1 MAPQAPHALMG
12 ENPDDRLLTVG
23 YALLTAAAFF
33 GFAISS
39 FLPVAVGM
47 ESRPFSVAYRA
58 MVILGSLIFVWR
70 AAHMRRAILPSQFLW
85 PVALLAVMLVLRM
98 VWDSLVT
105 PLPMDLT
112 WDDFWLETI
121 AISVIPTL
129 PYVYLPSSGALRMA
143 RMMCIAA
150 GIVAVVSIAA
160 GAYLSV
166 RSFTS
171 GSRLTTDVLHP
182 IGIGEVGVSLFV
194 VSLAS
199 FGDTWKISSKFIVM
213 LARAGSAAM
222 GVVLCIVAASKGPL
236 LSLAAVS
243 LVMFVQRQFVLS
255 RGRRVVE
262 IAFAAVA
269 ATGLAIAAIFLAK
282 HGLLTIYDR
291 FSDIT
296 SDRSTA
302 LRVQAW
308 FGALSQYDS
317 SPLLGDNFIELST
330 RFYPH
335 NTVLETMMAVGVF
348 GLLLLLLILALS
360 SAAALGLFIQAHD
373 LSWVGLLFLQHAMS
387 GMLSG
392 SIYRTGG
399 YWISILMVVGAF
411 MTLRR
416 VNTQAMPGA
425 LPSAP

>member
-1 MAPQAPHALMG
+1 
-12 ENPDDRLLTVG
+12 
-23 YALLTAAAFF
+23 
-33 GFAISS
+33 
-39 FLPVAVGM
+39 
-47 ESRPFSVAYRA
+47 
-58 MVILGSLIFVWR
+58 
-70 AAHMRRAILPSQFLW
+70 
-85 PVALLAVMLVLRM
+85 MLVLRM

-121 AISVIPTL
+121 AISVIPAL